1 MIFNRCVSG
10 FMPNLTKHLCAVP
23 SVGFS
28 VKNFVCTMKELLGT
42 SGNLTEP
49 RGTSG
54 NLGEPRGSHRGRFPD
69 LLCNTTAFLE
79 VPGRSIIDGPNGSH
93 HASIVHA
100 INSASSNLKSGV
112 TLLL

>member
-1 MIFNRCVSG
+1 MIFNRCVCG
-10 FMPNLTKHLCAVP
+10 FMPNLTKNLGRFLVWVFPLRILDQPCGP
-23 SVGFS
+23 SM
-28 VKNFVCTMKELLGT
+28 TEQLGT
-42 SGNLTEP
+42 SGNLQEP
-49 RGTSG
+49 TAA
-54 NLGEPRGSHRGRFPD
+54 GSRIFYVI
-69 LLCNTTAFLE
+69 CTAAFLE